1 MKSNITGSSDSSE
14 SALHKALHAA
24 ILEVDPADHD
34 SLPVAILFF
43 ERDGTLSSMVP
54 PVESPLKNDLADDTI
69 TSMIAMEFVYYAF
82 ERDDWMKEFC
92 LSIELQKSKYSENKV
107 NEKRSK
113 FTLIKGGKED
123 EER

>member
-1 MKSNITGSSDSSE
+1 MKSNTTGSDDGSE

-43 ERDGTLSSMVP
+43 ERDGTLSSMIP
-54 PVESPLKNDLADDTI
+54 PLKNDLVDDTI
-69 TSMIAMEFVYYAF
+69 TSMVAMEFVYYAF
-82 ERDDWMKEFC
+82 EREDWMKEFC
-92 LSIELQKSKYSENKV
+92 LSLEFQKSKHSENKV
-107 NEKRSK
+107 KEKRSK

-123 EER
+123 EEG